1 MSYLYDVFIS
11 YRRAGGARRW
21 VENHFVPTLTDCL
34 ADEMEAPPLVFF
46 DDQIESGTTWP
57 LDLGNKLARSRT
69 LISLW
74 SKNYLR
80 SHWCSLELAH
90 MLAREE
96 ATGFRTAVK
105 PGGLIAICVIH
116 DGESLPPNLGK
127 IQTFEVKDQFITRM
141 RKDSEAAENLEAA
154 LRLQAPTLAQI
165 IDAAPSFE
173 ESWATEAATRFYEEY
188 RDRTAPSQDE
198 NPRFTGR

>member
-1 MSYLYDVFIS
+1 MSYQYDVFIS

-21 VENHFVPTLTDCL
+21 VENHFAPTLTDCL
-34 ADEMEAPPLVFF
+34 ADEMEVPPRVFF
-46 DDQIESGTTWP
+46 DSQIESGTTWP
-57 LDLGNKLARSRT
+57 LDLGHKLARSRT

-80 SHWCSLELAH
+80 SRWCTLELAH

-96 ATGFRTAVK
+96 ELGFRTAAR

-116 DGESLPPNLGK
+116 DGDSLPVSLGT

-141 RKDSEAAENLEAA
+141 RQDSEAAENLESA
-154 LRLQAPTLAQI
+154 LRSQVPALSRIIGAAPAFQPGWAT
-165 IDAAPSFE
+165 DAA
-173 ESWATEAATRFYEEY
+173 ARFYEAY
-188 RDRTAPSQDE
+188 WDATAPSQDDR
-198 NPRFTGR
+198 PSFTRR